1 MGASMLVLALMA
13 RLKQSSKPP
22 DCCRGGGRV
31 ATLSAVGR
39 DKPSE
44 NGAAAARW
52 KAEVSFGKSH
62 LLGSPPGGSM
72 SVP

>member
-39 DKPSE
+39 DEPSE
-44 NGAAAARW
+44 NGAAAA
-52 KAEVSFGKSH
+52 
-62 LLGSPPGGSM
+62 
-72 SVP
+72 